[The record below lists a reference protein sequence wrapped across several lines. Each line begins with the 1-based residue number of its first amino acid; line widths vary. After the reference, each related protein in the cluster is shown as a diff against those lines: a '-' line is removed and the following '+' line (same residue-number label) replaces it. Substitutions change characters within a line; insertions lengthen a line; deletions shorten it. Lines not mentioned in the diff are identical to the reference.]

1 VLAELAIA
9 QAALAGVK
17 EVLQHSG
24 DIMGAAQHLASFF
37 DSKAALQKK
46 VNEKGGNKSDLQEW
60 MALQQIAEAEEQLKQ
75 HMVYLGKPG
84 AWDSWLKFQADAKR
98 QRDAEAKA
106 IALAKYK
113 RKQTILAWINGFI
126 IVAAVITGLAV
137 VAGVVWVIVT
147 KGGHG

>member
-60 MALQQIAEAEEQLKQ
+60 MALQQIAEAEEALKQ

-84 AWDSWLKFQADAKR
+84 AWDSWLQFQADAKR
-98 QRDAEAKA
+98 RRDDEAKA
-106 IALAKYK
+106 IALAAYK
-113 RKQTILAWINGFI
+113 RKQTIWAWINGFI
-126 IVAAVITGLAV
+126 IVAAVVTGLVAVAAV
-137 VAGVVWVIVT
+137 VWLIVT
-147 KGGHG
+147 KGGNG